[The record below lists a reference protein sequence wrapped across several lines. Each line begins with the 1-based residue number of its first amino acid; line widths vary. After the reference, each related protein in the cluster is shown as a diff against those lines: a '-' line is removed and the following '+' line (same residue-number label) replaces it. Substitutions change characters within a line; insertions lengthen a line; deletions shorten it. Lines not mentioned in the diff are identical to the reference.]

1 MSTTGGK
8 YSGTQAVRRAIA
20 LLKSFSD
27 GRQEWQVSEL
37 AEANGLNS
45 STTYR
50 LLSALEDEGLVT
62 RRDDN
67 GRYRLG
73 PEMIA
78 LGGCALRSHSL
89 RAAAR
94 PALQRLAA
102 ETGEAA
108 TLETLSDGAMIVID
122 EVSSQHL
129 VGMSQDVGARLPV
142 HATSTG
148 KALLAYASEDEVE
161 AALGGAL
168 EPLTEQTVTSKERL
182 LRELEAVRGRGYA
195 VAVDELELGFVAIA
209 GPVFGYDGRVMAAV
223 SVGGPGMRLTPEK
236 RGEMAARVMEAA
248 RSISAEMGYRA

>member
-1 MSTTGGK
+1 MEVVSYNGNYGHGRAGK
-8 YSGTQAVRRAIA
+8 YTGTQAVRRAIA

-50 LLSALEDEGLVT
+50 LLSALEEEGLVT
-62 RRDDN
+62 RREDN

-102 ETGEAA
+102 ATGEAA
-108 TLETLSDGAMIVID
+108 TLETLSGGAMIVID

-148 KALLAYASEDEVE
+148 KALLAYADEEAVE
-161 AALGGAL
+161 AALAGEL
-168 EPLTEQTVTSKERL
+168 EALTERTVTS
-182 LRELEAVRGRGYA
+182 REGLIRDLEAGARVRLCGG
-195 VAVDELELGFVAIA
+195 G
-209 GPVFGYDGRVMAAV
+209 GRVGDWV
-223 SVGGPGMRLTPEK
+223 CGDRGGRCLGMT
-236 RGEMAARVMEAA
+236 GA
-248 RSISAEMGYRA
+248 